1 MNDWMHTI
9 FENDHCPS
17 YLKRRAQNLIGAQ
30 IVLSVYGL
38 IHFGSVKS
46 ETIAT
51 LSCIFGLLFSVMS
64 LSNAT
69 KNKMDYF
76 SSLTQSYSTK
86 LGHALS
92 VVFIAIN

>member
-38 IHFGSVKS
+38 MHFGSVKS
-46 ETIAT
+46 VSEY
-51 LSCIFGLLFSVMS
+51 SKIFLNFPFSLFRKQLPHSH
-64 LSNAT
+64 A
-69 KNKMDYF
+69 F
-76 SSLTQSYSTK
+76 SAFFSQL
-86 LGHALS
+86 
-92 VVFIAIN
+92 